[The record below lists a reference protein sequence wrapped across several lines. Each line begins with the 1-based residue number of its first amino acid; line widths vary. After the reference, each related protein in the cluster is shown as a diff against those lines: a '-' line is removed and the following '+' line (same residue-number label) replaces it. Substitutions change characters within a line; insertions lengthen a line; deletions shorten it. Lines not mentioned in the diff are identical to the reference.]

1 MDTSGFFVAIM
12 VFIGIFYIII
22 IEIIKNKIIQYE
34 IKKQNTWKKNI
45 YNFPKHNR

>member
-1 MDTSGFFVAIM
+1 MDTSGYFISIM

-22 IEIIKNKIIQYE
+22 AGIIKDQMIKYNN
-34 IKKQNTWKKNI
+34 KKQNSWKKNI

>member
-1 MDTSGFFVAIM
+1 MDTSGFFVAII

-22 IEIIKNKIIQYE
+22 AGIIKDQMNK
-34 IKKQNTWKKNI
+34 KKIDDQNSWKKNI